1 MSSPLPAL
9 QQQMLDEETLNS
21 LVQDLSALAT
31 ILEVRGKGG
40 SRSHANDEALTLGG
54 AVGSLCE
61 GKLRG
66 VQVHYLYNH
75 REWSDTLTASPAGI
89 RLTRICLS
97 DARPGGA
104 EDK

>member
-1 MSSPLPAL
+1 MNSPLPAL
-9 QQQMLDEETLNS
+9 QQQILDEETIDVLA
-21 LVQDLSALAT
+21 QDLSALAT

-40 SRSHANDEALTLGG
+40 SRAHANTEALTLAD
-54 AVGSLCE
+54 AVASLRV

-97 DARPGGA
+97 DAKPDGA